1 VNGAMMCMDNVHHVG
16 RLDGQDS
23 DLSDRGTAAWSRAAG
38 SATGRR
44 KSDLIREA
52 LDGYLADHQPKV
64 WKDALEAV
72 RGTWAD
78 RDDLDDFVRNLRA
91 GWEKR
96 LERLYGR

>member
-1 VNGAMMCMDNVHHVG
+1 MVRTQIYLTREQQRGLE
-16 RLDGQDS
+16 RLV
-23 DLSDRGTAAWSRAAG
+23 AG
-38 SATGRR
+38 TGRR

-52 LDGYLADHQPKV
+52 LDGYLADHQAKD

-72 RGTWAD
+72 RGMWAD
-78 RDDLDDFVRNLRA
+78 RDGLDDFVGELRA